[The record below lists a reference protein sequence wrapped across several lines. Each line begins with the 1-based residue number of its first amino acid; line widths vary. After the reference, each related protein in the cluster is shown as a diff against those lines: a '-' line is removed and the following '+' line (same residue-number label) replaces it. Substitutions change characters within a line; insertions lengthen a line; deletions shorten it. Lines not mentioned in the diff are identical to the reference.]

1 MARNNSEIE
10 VTFRAQNKEF
20 NDAIRGMNQESKKLR
35 QEMKLQQEQMKLTA
49 TDSEKLQA
57 KLQNLSQQYAV
68 AQKAT
73 QATAE
78 HLQRAKQL
86 YGENSTVVAK
96 LEAKLRS
103 QQIAEQ
109 QLANSIRQT
118 ADSLKRAREAENER
132 NSESAKSIQ
141 KLKELKKA
149 EEELKASSAKLAA
162 QHELRIA
169 QLGENASE
177 TDKLRLKISNLSEQH
192 ALAASKIQNY
202 QKQLDSAK
210 LAYGENSAEV
220 QKYEAK
226 LLQAMTAQQRM
237 SNQIDATNRSLQEQ
251 ENESRRIASSIQ
263 QLETLFRATETSV
276 EQFANALGSDLTNAI
291 RQGTANS
298 RQLEQAIEL
307 IGREALGTETD
318 IERLQRSL
326 RSIDDGNSIENVRN
340 ELRQLSREAER
351 ASQSFQELDIGLENM
366 LGGMVAGGGISGA
379 IEQAL
384 DTSKLKTK
392 IDITFEVPES
402 SKKSVEEAVRGVTA
416 YGVDAEASLE
426 GVRRQWA
433 LNKNA
438 SDESNAAVVKGAV
451 AIAQSYEGIDFT
463 ELIQET
469 NEISNELGMT
479 NEEALGLTNSLL
491 KIGFPS
497 EQLDVIAEYG
507 GQLTRAG
514 YSAEE
519 IQAIMEAGIETGTW
533 NIDNLLDGLKEG
545 RIKAAEFGQGV
556 DKAMQE
562 AIQGTNISAEQ
573 LQKWGQSVAKGGK
586 EGSAA
591 MTDIARA
598 LANIEDETKRN
609 EIGVK
614 LFGTMWEDQGDNITY
629 ALLGAQ
635 SKVVDFKKNQDQ
647 LNESVKK
654 LDASPAIQLQKA
666 MQDLKMAL
674 EPVLAVIAK
683 AVAAFATWVSAHP
696 ALAAA
701 ITTIVVALGI
711 LVGACMALAPVFITL
726 SSVAGM
732 AGLSIGAVAGP
743 VGIVVGIVI
752 AATAA
757 IAGLV
762 VGIKHLWQNNEGF
775 RNSIT
780 GVISSIQSFSSTL
793 AAFGKYL
800 VAVVEDGDTLNDWI
814 THLPKGFQG
823 AAQLIGEAVV
833 KIKEGVTSLFNAIK
847 LAFQG
852 DFSQIGE
859 IFKMIG
865 PTIAGA
871 IVGGIPGVLI
881 SVSRFLPAISEYL
894 TANSSVIL
902 EAITNIFT
910 NIATFVS
917 TALPQFLQTGS
928 QIISNIVSGFVT
940 AFPLILTA
948 MTNVINT
955 ITQSIV
961 MYLPMLVQSGMQI
974 IQTLISGIVL
984 VLPTIIQT
992 GLQLIMTLINGIMQ
1006 MMPQLIQI
1014 AVTII
1019 QTIIN
1024 GIMSVLPQLIQMGI
1038 NLLISLITGITQAL
1052 PMIALAIITV
1062 ITTLINALTANL
1074 PKIVEAGVK
1083 VLTSLIDG
1091 IIKILPQL
1099 IDLAVNLITKIADTI
1114 LRNLPKIIDSGV
1126 KILMALI
1133 DGIIKILPQLI
1144 NAALTLIAKIAE
1156 TLIANLPRI
1165 IEAGIRIL
1173 MALIAGMVQII
1184 PQLIAAGLNLIVTL
1198 VGALIRNL
1206 PQILSAGVQIIW
1218 SLIKG
1223 IVSVAYQLGSTIV
1236 TDIIPQILDT
1246 LRDID
1251 LWQIGKNII
1260 TGLINGIGSMASAV
1274 WDKVQ
1279 DIAGGIKDTIMGALD
1294 IHSPSRWMRDM
1305 IGKNLGKGLII
1316 GMESTKSSVLDAA
1329 DDMAN
1334 WAKPDID
1341 YIDAYGKNQQA
1352 TMSSNLSS
1360 EASRMAQ
1367 STQNVDSSQNII
1379 NINNPVVRNDRDV
1392 DNMFEKADNWLAQRG
1407 RNLNLGIG
1415 RG

>member
-1 MARNNSEIE
+1 MARNRSEVE
-10 VTFRAQNKEF
+10 VTFRAQDKEF
-20 NDAIRGMNQESKKLR
+20 NAALKGMNQESKKLR

-96 LEAKLRS
+96 LETKLRS

-118 ADSLKRAREAENER
+118 SDSLKRAREAENER
-132 NSESAKSIQ
+132 TSESAKAIQ
-141 KLKELKKA
+141 KLKELKSA
-149 EEELKASSAKLAA
+149 EEELKASSARLAT
-162 QHELRIA
+162 QHELRMA

-192 ALAASKIQNY
+192 TLAASRIQNY
-202 QKQLDSAK
+202 QQQLDRAK

-251 ENESRRIASSIQ
+251 ANESRRIASATQ
-263 QLETLFRATETSV
+263 QLETLFRATGTSV
-276 EQFANALGSDLTNAI
+276 DQFANALGGHLTSAI
-291 RQGTANS
+291 RQGTATS
-298 RQLEQAIEL
+298 SQLESAIER

-318 IERLQRSL
+318 IERLRRAL
-326 RSIDDGNSIENVRN
+326 RSIDDGNSIEDIRN
-340 ELRQLSREAER
+340 ELRDLSREAER
-351 ASQSFQELDIGLENM
+351 ASQSFKELDIDLENM
-366 LGGMVAGGGISGA
+366 LGGMVAAGGISGA

-402 SKKSVEEAVRGVTA
+402 SKRSVEEAVRGVTA

-438 SDESNAAVVKGAV
+438 SDESNAAVVKGAA

-469 NEISNELGMT
+469 NEIANELGIT

-491 KIGFPS
+491 KIGFPP
-497 EQLDVIAEYG
+497 EQLDIIAEYG
-507 GQLTRAG
+507 QQLTRAG
-514 YSAEE
+514 YDAQEV
-519 IQAIMEAGIETGTW
+519 QAIMAAGVETGTW

-545 RIKAAEFGQGV
+545 RIKAAEFGKGV
-556 DKAMQE
+556 DKAMKE

-573 LQKWGQSVAKGGK
+573 LEKWGQSVAKGGK
-586 EGSAA
+586 EGSVA
-591 MTDIARA
+591 MSEIAKA
-598 LANIEDETKRN
+598 LVSIEDETKRN

-614 LFGTMWEDQGDNITY
+614 LFGTMYEDQGKNITDT
-629 ALLGAQ
+629 LINAQ
-635 SKVVDFKKNQDQ
+635 NKTVDLRKNQDQ
-647 LNESVKK
+647 LNDSIKK
-654 LDASPAIQLQKA
+654 LDASPAVQLQKA

-674 EPVLAVIAK
+674 EPVLAVIANV
-683 AVAAFATWVSAHP
+683 VAAFATWVSAHP
-696 ALAAA
+696 TLAAA
-701 ITTIVVALGI
+701 ITTVVMALGI

-732 AGLSIGAVAGP
+732 FGLSIGAIAWP
-743 VGIVVGIVI
+743 VGIVI
-752 AATAA
+752 ATTGA
-757 IAGLV
+757 ITGLV
-762 VGIKHLWQNNEGF
+762 VGIKNLWKNNEGL

-780 GVISSIQSFSSTL
+780 SVISSIQSFSTTL
-793 AAFGKYL
+793 VALGKYL
-800 VAVVEDGDTLNDWI
+800 FATAQDGDYLNDWI
-814 THLPKGFQG
+814 THLPAGFQS
-823 AAQLIGEAVV
+823 AAQKIGEATA
-833 KIKEGVTSLFNAIK
+833 KIREVIVGLFNAIK

-852 DFSQIGE
+852 DFSQLGE
-859 IFKMIG
+859 IFKTIG
-865 PTIAGA
+865 PTIAAA
-871 IVGGIPGVLI
+871 IIGGLPGVLI

-894 TANSSVIL
+894 TANSGIIL
-902 EAITNIFT
+902 ETITNIFT
-910 NIATFVS
+910 NIANFITTV
-917 TALPQFLQTGS
+917 LPQFLQTGS
-928 QIISNIVSGFVT
+928 QIISNLVNGLVL
-940 AFPLILTA
+940 AFPMILESIV
-948 MTNVINT
+948 NIINT
-955 ITQSIV
+955 ISQSIAT
-961 MYLPMLVQSGMQI
+961 YLPMIVQTGMQI
-974 IQTLISGIVL
+974 IQNLISGITL
-984 VLPTIIQT
+984 VLPTIIET
-992 GLQLIMTLINGIMQ
+992 GLQLIMTLINGIML
-1006 MMPQLIQI
+1006 MIPQLIPI

-1024 GIMSVLPQLIQMGI
+1024 GIMSFLPQLIEMGM

-1062 ITTLINALTANL
+1062 ITTLINALTENL
-1074 PKIVEAGVK
+1074 PKIVEVGVK

-1099 IDLAVNLITKIADTI
+1099 ITLAVTLITKIADTI
-1114 LRNLPKIIDSGV
+1114 LSNLPKIIESGI

-1144 NAALTLIAKIAE
+1144 NAALTLIAKIVE
-1156 TLIANLPRI
+1156 TLIANLPKI

-1173 MALIAGMVQII
+1173 MALIAGIVKII

-1198 VGALIRNL
+1198 VGALISNL
-1206 PQILSAGVQIIW
+1206 PQILSAGVQLIGALIQGII
-1218 SLIKG
+1218 SMVG
-1223 IVSVAYQLGSTIV
+1223 QLASAIFTN
-1236 TDIIPQILDT
+1236 IIPSIVNT
-1246 LRDID
+1246 IREID
-1251 LWQIGKNII
+1251 LWQTGKNII

-1274 WDKVQ
+1274 WSKVKE
-1279 DIAGGIKDTIMGALD
+1279 IAGGIKDTIMSALD

-1305 IGKNLGKGLII
+1305 IGKNLGKGLVI
-1316 GMESTKSSVLDAA
+1316 GMDSMKASVQNAA
-1329 DDMAN
+1329 ENMAD
-1334 WAKPDID
+1334 WAKPDIG
-1341 YIDAYGKNQQA
+1341 YIDAYGKNQQE

-1379 NINNPVVRNDRDV
+1379 NINNPVVRSDRDI
-1392 DNMFEKADNWLAQRG
+1392 DNMFEKADDWFAQRG